1 MHGHKGNL
9 VFGFLSDVPVV
20 CMQGRFHPYEGYS
33 LALCS
38 MPIKIFKILGVKL
51 LVLTNAAGGINQAY
65 KCGDLMVIK
74 DHISFPILS
83 LSHPL
88 IGRISI
94 FFLNL
99 LHIIF
104 FY

>member
-9 VFGFLSDVPVV
+9 VFGMLSDLPVV

-33 LALCS
+33 VALCS
-38 MPIKIFKILGVKL
+38 MPIKIFNILGVKL
-51 LVLTNAAGGINQAY
+51 LVLTNAAGGINQSY
-65 KCGDLMVIK
+65 KVGDMMVIK

-88 IGRISI
+88 IGILFKFCMI
-94 FFLNL
+94 QFCFKL
-99 LHIIF
+99 
-104 FY
+104 